1 MQRPLSVVQLLPEL
15 EVGGVEQGTLE
26 IAAALVAGGHR
37 AVVISGGGR
46 LVPKLAALGAT
57 HIMLPIGQKRW
68 SSLLL
73 IRRLREIFVSER
85 IDLVHARSRLPAW
98 LGYLA
103 LKGMPVAQR
112 PRWVTT
118 VHGPYTVNRY
128 SQIMVSGERVIAISA
143 FIQGYIA
150 RAYPHLEASRVR
162 VIPRGVDRQQWP
174 TDYAPPAEW
183 LAEWREQH
191 PTLNTCPALVLPG
204 RLTRWKGP
212 EDFLGVIARLRS
224 QGIAVHGLLAGGPH
238 PRKQAFERSLR
249 ALARE
254 LKIESDLSFL
264 GQRSDLRE
272 VMAVSACAFS
282 LTHIPEAFGRTT
294 LEALSLGVPVI
305 GYDHG
310 GTGEIL
316 REVFPAGLVPP
327 GDLDAAAQRCAQFLA
342 TPPSVQANHPYTTA
356 QLQAATLAVYSELC
370 GAR

>member
-37 AVVISGGGR
+37 AVGVAGGGR
-46 LVPKLAALGAT
+46 LVPKLEALGAT
-57 HIMLPIGQKRW
+57 HITLPIGQKRL

-150 RAYPHLEASRVR
+150 RAYPQLEAGRVR

-174 TDYAPPAEW
+174 TDYAPPAAW
-183 LAEWREQH
+183 QADWREQH
-191 PTLNTCPALVLPG
+191 PTLSTRPTLVLPG

-212 EDFLGVIARLRS
+212 EDFLGVVARLRN

-254 LKIESDLSFL
+254 LQIESDLSFL

-272 VMAVSACAFS
+272 VMAVSTCAFS

-316 REVFPAGLVPP
+316 RAVFPAGLVPP
-327 GDLDAAAQRCAQFLA
+327 GDLDAAAARCAQFLA
-342 TPPSVQANHPYTTA
+342 APPSVQASHPYTTA